1 MTDASTI
8 GGWLEQHRA
17 SYVDC
22 PVCVTGGAGFIGSHI
37 VTTLDRLKARVRVID
52 DFSNGRAS
60 NLEKCSQRVDVID
73 GSILDSAALARAV
86 QGARVV
92 FHLAALGSV
101 PKSLLVPEQ
110 YQATNAT
117 GTMLVLN
124 AARNAGCSRVVY
136 SASSSAYGD
145 TPTLP
150 KIETM
155 TPDPR
160 SPYAVTKL
168 EGEHL
173 CRAWSICYG
182 LSTVSLR
189 YFNIFGPRQRPD
201 SQYAAVIPKF
211 ATALRQ
217 GLSPTIFGDGGQTRD
232 FTHVDNAVH
241 ANLLAGLAPRALQGE
256 MMNIGCGAKFSLVEL
271 LDQMN
276 AILSTKISATFEPTR
291 QGDVRDSM
299 AAIDRAK
306 SLIGYQPVMHF
317 VDGLRATLCGS

>member
-1 MTDASTI
+1 MTTGLGSR
-8 GGWLEQHRA
+8 GWLSQHR
-17 SYVDC
+17 SVYVDC
-22 PVCVTGGAGFIGSHI
+22 PVCITGGAGFIGSHI
-37 VTTLDRLKARVRVID
+37 VSALDQLGARVTVID
-52 DFSNGRAS
+52 NLSNGRLENIEGRS
-60 NLEKCSQRVDVID
+60 NRVAVIEA
-73 GSILDSAALARAV
+73 SILDPAALERAV
-86 QGARVV
+86 HGARIV

-101 PKSLLVPEQ
+101 PASLLTPER
-110 YQATNAT
+110 YQETNAT
-117 GTMLVLN
+117 GTMAVLN
-124 AARNAGCSRVVY
+124 AARHAGASRVVY

-155 TPDPR
+155 SPDPL

-182 LSTVSLR
+182 LSSVSLR

-211 ATALRQ
+211 ASCLRQ
-217 GLSPTIFGDGGQTRD
+217 GMSPTIFGDGGQTRD

-241 ANLLAGLAPRALQGE
+241 ANLLAGSAKQKLHGE
-256 MMNIGCGAKFSLVEL
+256 MMNIGCGSKFSLLEL

-276 AILSTKISATFEPTR
+276 AILGTKISATFAATR

-306 SLIGYQPVMHF
+306 TLIGYEPVMQF
-317 VDGLRATLCGS
+317 AEGLRTTLSGG